1 MKVTIPSHNPAY
13 GDAYSLI
20 TLLQG
25 RSARLCTAAATLD
38 GSGNLVAPTFSANFP
53 ISAGLTWG
61 QGGTPITPQTLGVA
75 AAISFVLGT
84 PPSVAEVITGVLLE
98 STLGV
103 GVIYVAF
110 DRPIT
115 VGAGYGYAN
124 LALRLLQQY
133 DVITQAFSDQ
143 STVAFLQV

>member
-1 MKVTIPSHNPAY
+1 MKVTLPNHLPALADQS
-13 GDAYSLI
+13 GLI
-20 TLLQG
+20 TLLNGGKAQ
-25 RSARLCTAAATLD
+25 LCTAAPTL
-38 GSGNLVAPTFSANFP
+38 SGGGILVGATFSANFP
-53 ISAGLTWG
+53 VSAALTWAP
-61 QGGTPITPQTLGVA
+61 GGTPITPQTLGVA
-75 AAISFVLGT
+75 AAISFVLGS
-84 PPSVAEVITGVLLE
+84 PPSVAEVITGVYL
-98 STLGV
+98 TNTGAG

>member
-1 MKVTIPSHNPAY
+1 MKVTLPNFDPALA
-13 GDAYSLI
+13 DASGLT
-20 TLLQG
+20 TLLNAG
-25 RSARLCTAAATLD
+25 KARLCTAAPTLD
-38 GSGNLVAPTFSANFP
+38 GGGNLVPPTFSANFP
-53 ISAGLTWG
+53 ISAALTWVL
-61 QGGTPITPQTLGVA
+61 GGTPITPQTVGVA
-75 AAISFVLGT
+75 AAISYVLGS
-84 PPSVAEVITGVLLE
+84 PPSVAEVITGVYLANA
-98 STLGV
+98 G
-103 GVIYVAF
+103 GGGIIYVAF